1 MSVLLTVKNIFATKL
16 LGIVPWSSVAVTN
29 STGQEL
35 YADIETPKGHK
46 YHLAVKTS
54 YSAPPLGAV
63 TLSDGTDP
71 KNPSELVHGQNQ
83 DATWHRVTEYI
94 KAKEGGSSATEA
106 AKVATV
112 IPEHLQV
119 APAAREPDE
128 VEIPTPPMVYFIAGK
143 GEFYRN
149 GPALVTRRNPDD
161 TLNLTVFADGSDQFY
176 VQNVQARSDELRNHC
191 FVEYAPYGTVVIN
204 RAPIAE
210 AEVKQMIADVL
221 DVTKFDCSEAVN
233 EALLAAFPGIVA
245 SVKAELAVGAS
256 DIEAHAG
263 MHSELKQ
270 LGADFQRVADIKP
283 PATSADQSAELTLEE
298 LERLT
303 APDSAPQA

>member
-35 YADIETPKGHK
+35 YADIETPKGHRYK
-46 YHLAVKTS
+46 LAVKTS

-94 KAKEGGSSATEA
+94 KAKEAGSSAAEA

-112 IPEHLQV
+112 IPEHLQIAV
-119 APAAREPDE
+119 KPAETDD
-128 VEIPTPPMVYFIAGK
+128 VEIPVPPMVYFIAGR

-149 GPALVTRRNPDD
+149 GPALVTRRNPDG
-161 TLNLTVFADGSDQFY
+161 TLNITVFADGSEQFY
-176 VQNVQARSDELRNHC
+176 VQNVQPRSDDLPNHC
-191 FVEYAPYGTVVIN
+191 YVAYG
-204 RAPIAE
+204 RMGE
-210 AEVKQMIADVL
+210 AALLASIKQMIADVL

-233 EALLAAFPGIVA
+233 EALQEALPGIVA
-245 SVKAELAVGAS
+245 SVKADIGDGGGINDGEPVTRAE
-256 DIEAHAG
+256 IEAQIGIHDA
-263 MHSELKQ
+263 M
-270 LGADFQRVADIKP
+270 LGVKPRADDDDP
-283 PATSADQSAELTLEE
+283 AELTLEE

-303 APDSAPQA
+303 APDPAPQA